1 MIGLV
6 GYVRKITNEICQ
18 DFDVPCFIGE
28 AANVPELARSM
39 EGHFSDGRQGRPAA
53 IPSPTPFIV
62 KAISSPA
69 RVCEGGIDVAI
80 SIEQEIRATTGPSE
94 FAAVYCC
101 AFSLLGPETLVC
113 QSFDLDQDSEFVF
126 RVHQSP

>member
-62 KAISSPA
+62 KVSVIIKLFSGSSFG
-69 RVCEGGIDVAI
+69 V
-80 SIEQEIRATTGPSE
+80 
-94 FAAVYCC
+94 
-101 AFSLLGPETLVC
+101 L
-113 QSFDLDQDSEFVF
+113 
-126 RVHQSP
+126 